1 MMANDQDRPERA
13 ASSPGAPGME
23 RIVSLAKRR
32 GFIFPS
38 SEIYG
43 GINGFWDY
51 GPLGVELKR
60 NIKEAWWRDLVRSP
74 PEGPDGKPI
83 QMVGLDAAIIM
94 NPKVWEASGHVGGFT
109 DPRVD
114 CTKCKARFRAD
125 QVYLVGYKD
134 SPNPRALGQSVA
146 EENERLHA
154 EMERHLAS
162 ATSEAQKSKVRQ
174 EYDQLMTAND
184 QRLRPVVQKTVVASS
199 AEEAV
204 RTAPL
209 TKRQVKTLGTLN
221 VLYCFPLTGMRRPVG
236 GLWPR
241 AFPRPDCPACGAPE
255 ALTEA
260 RQFNLMLPTSI
271 GAMED
276 SSAQAYLRPET
287 AQGIFANYKNVLDTT
302 RLKVPF
308 GIAQIGKAFRN
319 EINPRNYTF
328 RSREFEMMEIEF
340 FCRPSE
346 ADKWYEYWRD
356 ARFQWYVGLG
366 LREERLR
373 LRDHEP
379 DELAHYAKACA
390 DIEYAFPFGTSE
402 LEGIANRTDFDLTRH
417 QEASGRDMTYFD
429 DETKERFIPYVIEP
443 SGGVDRAAL
452 AFLAEAYDEDEAPD
466 EKGKM
471 QKRTVLRFHPRL
483 APIKVAVFPLV
494 KKDGMPEKARAIY
507 EAVKPH
513 LPAFYDEK
521 GAVGRRYRRQD
532 EAGTPFCV
540 TVDGQTNEDGTVTIR
555 DRDTM
560 KQERIAAEAVLSYVR
575 DHLHL

>member
-1 MMANDQDRPERA
+1 MANDQDR
-13 ASSPGAPGME
+13 ME

-43 GINGFWDY
+43 GLNGFWDY

-60 NIKEAWWRDLVRSP
+60 NIKDAWWHDLVRSP
-74 PEGPDGKPI
+74 PDGPDGKPI

-94 NPKVWEASGHVGGFT
+94 NPKVWEASGHVSGFT
-109 DPRVD
+109 DPLVD
-114 CTKCKARFRAD
+114 CKQCKGRFRAD
-125 QVYLVGYKD
+125 HLRRCRLYPVEEIPEQVNIKTYVSAAANGTAVGEYMD
-134 SPNPRALGQSVA
+134 YPDVPVEVIQRRMREALGSKRAKITTRPMVPLPAGQ
-146 EENERLHA
+146 ENFWPFVEDGNRCY
-154 EMERHLAS
+154 EVV
-162 ATSEAQKSKVRQ
+162 SEKGG
-174 EYDQLMTAND
+174 DTC
-184 QRLRPVVQKTVVASS
+184 
-199 AEEAV
+199 
-204 RTAPL
+204 PL
-209 TKRQVKTLGTLN
+209 
-221 VLYCFPLTGMRRPVG
+221 CG
-236 GLWPR
+236 G
-241 AFPRPDCPACGAPE
+241 E
-255 ALTEA
+255 LTEP

-302 RLKVPF
+302 RLKIPF

-340 FCRPSE
+340 FCRQSE

-356 ARFQWYVGLG
+356 ARFEWYVGLG
-366 LREERLR
+366 LKGERLR
-373 LRDHEP
+373 LRDHKP

-390 DIEYAFPFGTSE
+390 DVEYSFPFRRPNYEKGETVGFDE

-466 EKGKM
+466 ENGKM
-471 QKRTVLRFHPRL
+471 QRRTVLRLHPRL

-540 TVDGQTNEDGTVTIR
+540 TVDGRTNEDGTVTIR